1 MDVRVRL
8 PLPDEQIFRYGAM
21 DDIVEIVA
29 QNPSSE
35 FSNRDLQRLTGYGG
49 PSVSNALS
57 LLTGMELL
65 VRRDTGTKTLYRINE
80 QRLHDADDP
89 FLEIPQTEFREP
101 LKRFVRRV
109 DEELS
114 TVAGTVCF
122 GSVARG
128 EADRMSDIDIFLLVG
143 DDDELIPA
151 RRTVSDIAR
160 ELEGQPVDG
169 QRYEFE
175 VFVESAESARRRGND
190 LQRIFQ
196 EGIVLAD
203 SEPLQRLKH
212 DLFGGELE

>member
-1 MDVRVRL
+1 MDVKVRL

-80 QRLHDADDP
+80 RRLCNTDDP

-101 LKRFVRRV
+101 LKRFVSRV
-109 DEELS
+109 NEELS
-114 TVAGTVCF
+114 TVAGIVCF

-160 ELEGQPVDG
+160 ELEGQPVAG

>member
-1 MDVRVRL
+1 MDVKVRL

-80 QRLHDADDP
+80 RRLCNADDP

-101 LKRFVRRV
+101 LKRFVSRV
-109 DEELS
+109 NKELS
-114 TVAGTVCF
+114 TVAGIVCF

-128 EADRMSDIDIFLLVG
+128 EADRMSDIDVFLLVA
-143 DDDELIPA
+143 DDDELIPT

-160 ELEGQPVDG
+160 ELEEQPIDG

-175 VFVESAESARRRGND
+175 VFVESVESARRRGND

-203 SEPLQRLKH
+203 SEPLQQFKH
-212 DLFGGELE
+212 DLFGGKLE